1 MALSNAEIQK
11 QWRER
16 QKTKR
21 QKATDAT
28 SNDLRRPFHDWLAAN
43 RINWDE
49 FVIPLD
55 IAGITPPEFEDNRDP
70 SSATGEIDINIYA
83 GKRGSIA
90 RAELTVDGLLEAAR
104 ALAEH
109 VNAYKREEISARIEE
124 LENANLTDPVTRKDA
139 LADIVRLTKAR
150 DRLDKQVRYTLPEWK
165 VSGE

>member
-16 QKTKR
+16 QKAKR
-21 QKATDAT
+21 QKATDAA
-28 SNDLRRPFHDWLAAN
+28 SNDLRRPFHAWLAAN
-43 RINWDE
+43 RVNWDE

-55 IAGITPPEFEDNRDP
+55 IAGIRPPEFEDDRDP
-70 SSATGEIDINIYA
+70 SSASGEIDSDIYA

-90 RAELTVDGLLEAAR
+90 RAELTVDCLLEAAR

-109 VNAYKREEISARIEE
+109 VNAYKREEIDARIEE
-124 LENANLTDPVTRKDA
+124 FENANLTDPATRKDA
-139 LADIVRLTKAR
+139 LTDIVRLTRAR

-165 VSGE
+165 VQGE